1 MLSIKW
7 SLDFNRL
14 TEHLDRKVKRCLE
27 EKVKETKKT
36 ISSRK
41 FKLDNN
47 RSQLKM
53 LYL

>member
-1 MLSIKW
+1 MMLSIKW

-27 EKVKETKKT
+27 EKVKETKT

-41 FKLDNN
+41 LKLDNN
-47 RSQLKM
+47 RSQLKIV
-53 LYL
+53 YL